1 MPDTNNSL
9 ALVNPLTSTDAAPEG
24 DVMGGERMTPEIL
37 RQLALNHDGY
47 ESPSLND
54 TLYLHFRGFRRIE
67 NLGPYTGLR
76 ALWLDSNGLTEIGEG
91 LGGLRQ
97 LRCLYLQNNLLESL
111 GKGGKE
117 GGCLQGLTELVTLDV
132 SGNRL
137 LSLRGVEACP
147 KLRTLVAGKNRL
159 GSAGMYGWAGSNG
172 EDEGGEGQDEQPG
185 ASPSSPASS
194 SPTSLGSESSPTA
207 PLPHSLPASEATEFE
222 ALRPLAGLP
231 SLHTLDLSH
240 NHLVHAL
247 RSVLPA
253 LLPSLLPSL
262 LSLTLE
268 ANSFVFEPASP
279 LPASI
284 ADGMRRPLPLSR
296 PIATIQDFRKL
307 CLLAL
312 PRLKYLDRP
321 IFPLERA
328 VAEGWREGGKE
339 GGEEVKQAWTRRE
352 EEAHRENLRVY
363 RAWAQRV
370 KKEKLKEGK
379 GGGEKEG
386 GRKDEDQ
393 DGGGMGVGDGE
404 GEEEARLR
412 TLGSDMRTPRDDR
425 VDREADMDVLAAGE
439 GGRRTGEESGGE
451 GPDDGAEEGGRNSQG
466 KEGRR
471 REGRDVVEGLEGPQ
485 EEEEG
490 EAEATLQGEEEEKEE
505 EEEEEE
511 GRAAQEGGANAH
523 VEAARE
529 QALLPGATA
538 L

>member
-1 MPDTNNSL
+1 
-9 ALVNPLTSTDAAPEG
+9 
-24 DVMGGERMTPEIL
+24 MTPEIL

-47 ESPSLND
+47 ECPSLND

-159 GSAGMYGWAGSNG
+159 GSAGI
-172 EDEGGEGQDEQPG
+172 
-185 ASPSSPASS
+185 
-194 SPTSLGSESSPTA
+194 ESSPTA
-207 PLPHSLPASEATEFE
+207 PLPHSLPVSEATEFE

-247 RSVLPA
+247 RAVLPA

-268 ANSFVFEPASP
+268 ANPFVFEPASP

-284 ADGMRRPLPLSR
+284 ADGMCRPLPLSR
-296 PIATIQDFRKL
+296 PIATTQDFRKL

-386 GRKDEDQ
+386 RRKDEDE
-393 DGGGMGVGDGE
+393 DGGGMGVGEGE
-404 GEEEARLR
+404 GDEEARLR
-412 TLGSDMRTPRDDR
+412 TLERDMGTPRDDR
-425 VDREADMDVLAAGE
+425 
-439 GGRRTGEESGGE
+439 
-451 GPDDGAEEGGRNSQG
+451 
-466 KEGRR
+466 
-471 REGRDVVEGLEGPQ
+471 
-485 EEEEG
+485 
-490 EAEATLQGEEEEKEE
+490 
-505 EEEEEE
+505 
-511 GRAAQEGGANAH
+511 
-523 VEAARE
+523 
-529 QALLPGATA
+529 
-538 L
+538 